1 MAIRISAATRTAMMQ
16 ALADAIGSGCKWNIY
31 SGSVHNDGV
40 GTNPGGTKLAT
51 LTTSGAFSSSITN
64 GVLTCTVPAADTNTV
79 QGTAGCFQITT
90 GAVTPVPILDGTV
103 TATGGGGDLVLNSTA
118 VTTGGSL
125 SITAASFTA
134 GNA

>member
-16 ALADAIGSGCKWNIY
+16 ALATAIGSGAKWNIY

-40 GTNPGGTKLAT
+40 GTTPGGIKLAT
-51 LTTSGAFSSSITN
+51 LTTSGAFSSSITD

-79 QGTAGCFQITT
+79 QGIAGCFQVTT
-90 GAVTPVPILDGTV
+90 SGNTAILDGTV
-103 TATGGGGDLVLNSTA
+103 TATGGNGDLVLNSTA